1 MTSNFYL
8 GGEIVTG
15 ETVTHTYSY
24 DDADWADLLTAYDG
38 HSLTYDAI
46 GNPLTY
52 YNGSSYTMT
61 WAKGRQLSSAS
72 RGSSSASYAYDMDGI
87 RTSKTVN
94 GVTTEFI
101 TQNGRV
107 VRQSWSGNVL
117 DFFYDS
123 QQRPYAV
130 TYKPADGAA
139 ATYYY
144 ITNLQGDVVALI
156 DSSGSLAAEYTY
168 NAWGAPL
175 TMPYGGAGAGAVWPP
190 IAELNPL
197 RYRGYYYDAETGLY
211 YVSSRYYD
219 PEIGRWI
226 NADALVDQSSVLGYN
241 LFAYC
246 RNNPV
251 NMTDTTGNLP
261 FFAITAAIGAVVG
274 AVVGGVVAAK
284 NGGNVWA
291 GIGIGAAAGALIGTG
306 AGMAAGAALA
316 GSITATTGAVMAGG
330 STLVATVG
338 TGGLGA
344 GANYIANNLSQA
356 ANNLAPAAQ
365 TTASKMQQVYE
376 KGKAGELAANIT
388 KNHAHI
394 DSLTGTAKYRIPDM
408 LDRSARIL
416 GEVKNYSGTI
426 SLTAQLKDFALW
438 SQLNGY
444 QMHLYTN
451 STSFTGPLQQL
462 IDNGVIQ
469 VFPIG

>member
-52 YNGSSYTMT
+52 YNGSSYSMT
-61 WAKGRQLSSAS
+61 WARGRRLASVS

-123 QQRPYAV
+123 QQHPYAV

-197 RYRGYYYDAETGLY
+197 RYRGYYYDAETGFY
-211 YVSSRYYD
+211 YLQSRYYD
-219 PEIGRWI
+219 PKIGRFI
-226 NADALVDQSSVLGYN
+226 NADSQLDTAISSGLN
-241 LFAYC
+241 LFSYC
-246 RNNPV
+246 ENNPV
-251 NMTDTTGNLP
+251 NMADPTSHWPKLSQIFTAVAVAAVVVAAVAATVVTCGAAAPALAAVGGGIISAGAAATATTVATGALIT
-261 FFAITAAIGAVVG
+261 AGVATTAAIVTSVVENTSYRG
-274 AVVGGVVAAK
+274 PTRNQSVYVMRDKSTGDVQYIGQTNNPIRRQSEHEKDPKKANLQPLEVKFSGLTRFEARAMEQALISAYSLENLINARREIATGNVGGFAGKIGNIISIFDGVVEDE
-284 NGGNVWA
+284 
-291 GIGIGAAAGALIGTG
+291 L
-306 AGMAAGAALA
+306 L
-316 GSITATTGAVMAGG
+316 
-330 STLVATVG
+330 
-338 TGGLGA
+338 
-344 GANYIANNLSQA
+344 NL
-356 ANNLAPAAQ
+356 
-365 TTASKMQQVYE
+365 M
-376 KGKAGELAANIT
+376 G
-388 KNHAHI
+388 
-394 DSLTGTAKYRIPDM
+394 R
-408 LDRSARIL
+408 
-416 GEVKNYSGTI
+416 
-426 SLTAQLKDFALW
+426 
-438 SQLNGY
+438 
-444 QMHLYTN
+444 
-451 STSFTGPLQQL
+451 
-462 IDNGVIQ
+462 
-469 VFPIG
+469 

>member
-52 YNGSSYTMT
+52 YNGSSYSMT
-61 WAKGRQLSSAS
+61 WAKGRRLASVS

-168 NAWGAPL
+168 NAWGASL

-197 RYRGYYYDAETGLY
+197 RYRGYYYDAETGFY

-219 PEIGRWI
+219 PEIGRFI
-226 NADALVDQSSVLGYN
+226 NADDIAYLGMGGLTSCN

-246 RNNPV
+246 GNNPV
-251 NMTDTTGNLP
+251 MGYDPYGTFDWSSFGKGAGWL
-261 FFAITAAIGAVVG
+261 AIGITAICVG
-274 AVVGGVVAAK
+274 VSVLTCGVAAPAMMA
-284 NGGNVWA
+284 V
-291 GIGIGAAAGALIGTG
+291 AAVTVTAGALTAVNGVSELGEAATGHNFVRDDVFRGNEKAYDVYSNTTAAVAEIGT
-306 AGMAAGAALA
+306 A
-316 GSITATTGAVMAGG
+316 ICGG
-330 STLVATVG
+330 W
-338 TGGLGA
+338 
-344 GANYIANNLSQA
+344 
-356 ANNLAPAAQ
+356 
-365 TTASKMQQVYE
+365 
-376 KGKAGELAANIT
+376 
-388 KNHAHI
+388 
-394 DSLTGTAKYRIPDM
+394 TAKNAPRIK
-408 LDRSARIL
+408 AYNNIQ
-416 GEVKNYSGTI
+416 NYNYTDTI
-426 SLTAQLKDFALW
+426 SDVTHMSRPYANSVLTQKQVIKYGKMTKDSFGYVFSAMGSVNGKEKLW
-438 SQLNGY
+438 RLGINTAKGLVW
-444 QMHLYTN
+444 HWGHG
-451 STSFTGPLQQL
+451 F
-462 IDNGVIQ
+462 
-469 VFPIG
+469 